1 MRRREAKRGMSMF
14 LAREILSIT
23 GITIQKTG
31 EFENDA
37 RFKIQVPKG
46 GYRFI
51 SI

>member
-1 MRRREAKRGMSMF
+1 MC

-31 EFENDA
+31 KFGNDA
-37 RFKIQVPKG
+37 RFKILVPKG

>member
-1 MRRREAKRGMSMF
+1 MGIF
-14 LAREILSIT
+14 LGREILSIT

-31 EFENDA
+31 EFGNDA
-37 RFKIQVPKG
+37 RFKIPVPKG